1 MTASREWHVSPGG
14 NDLSDGSPEF
24 RLQTVQN
31 AAKRAMPGDT
41 IVIHAGTYR
50 ERIDPPRGGTSDQA
64 RIVYAA
70 AGDGLVEIKGSE
82 VVEGWEPGPDG
93 VWAAKVP
100 NVVFG
105 DFNPY
110 QRTIN
115 GHWFYPKGRLH
126 HPGAVYLDGH
136 WLVEAASFNELRQA
150 APEARLWFAE
160 VGPETTRISARFGG
174 ETPAKGR
181 VEINVRQTVFYPSW
195 EGRNFIT
202 ARGLTLLHAA
212 TPWSPPTT
220 EQIGLI
226 GCHWS
231 KGWIIEDCVVRY
243 SACAGITL
251 GKYHDPEDFP
261 DLPVVERTDGEDT
274 YHGTIRRA
282 LTHGWS
288 MESVGGHVVRNTIVS
303 HCEMAGICG
312 SLGAP
317 RSRIEGNTIHDIHVH
332 RLFNGFEQA
341 GIKFHGAIDSHITGN
356 RIFRCNRG
364 IWLDWMSQ
372 GTRVSKNVCY
382 ANGPD
387 PDLFAEVNHGPFV
400 VDGNFFLSEVSLLS
414 QSDGGAY
421 VGNVFLGRVNAIS
434 EPTRVTPFFDP
445 HSTRLAGWKN
455 ITLGDDRYFF
465 NLFAGLKGLSDY
477 DAAESP
483 VQLVNNCFINGAR
496 PSAFDVDALE
506 AGDAEITVEDRGD
519 QVRLSGLLIR
529 SGRKIRAEDL
539 GLALVS
545 GLGFESEDGEPL
557 VLDAGLMALSPGES
571 QVVWPPSDSDE

>member
-1 MTASREWHVSPGG
+1 MS
-14 NDLSDGSPEF
+14 LSGEG
-24 RLQTVQN
+24 
-31 AAKRAMPGDT
+31 AAVGTENFPLRTIQSAAERARPGDT
-41 IVIHAGTYR
+41 IRIHSGIYR
-50 ERIDPPRGGTSDQA
+50 ERIDPPRGGTSDEA

-70 AGDGLVEIKGSE
+70 AGDGPVEIKGSE
-82 VVEGWEPGPDG
+82 VVEGWRCGPAG
-93 VWAAKVP
+93 VWTVEVA
-100 NVVFG
+100 NGVFI

-110 QRTIN
+110 ERTIS

-136 WLVEAASFNELRQA
+136 WLVEAASLDELRQA
-150 APEARLWFAE
+150 PSEARLWFAE
-160 VGPETTRISARFGG
+160 VGPELTRFAARFGG
-174 ETPAKGR
+174 KDPAAAL
-181 VEINVRQTVFYPSW
+181 VEINVRQTVFYPSQ

-202 ARGLTLLHAA
+202 VRGLTLLHAA

-261 DLPVVERTDGEDT
+261 DLPVVERTNDEDT

-282 LTHGWS
+282 LAHGWS
-288 MESVGGHVVRNTIVS
+288 VESVGGHVVRNTIVS

-317 RSRIEGNTIHDIHVH
+317 RSRIEGNTVHDIHVH

-341 GIKFHGAIDSHITGN
+341 GIKFHGAIDTRIVGN

-372 GTRVSKNVCY
+372 GTRVSQNVCY

-387 PDLFAEVNHGPFV
+387 PDLFTEVNHGPFL
-400 VDGNFFLSEVSLLS
+400 VDQNFFLSEVSLRS

-421 VGNVFLGRVNAIS
+421 VGNVFLGRVEAIN
-434 EPTRVTPFFDP
+434 EPTRVTPFFAP
-445 HSTRLAGWKN
+445 HSASIAGWKN
-455 ITLGDDRYFF
+455 IDLGDDRYLH
-465 NLFAGLKGLSDY
+465 NLLAESKGLSDY
-477 DAAESP
+477 DAAQSP
-483 VQLVNNCFINGAR
+483 VRFVNNSYVSGAKASLYDQA
-496 PSAFDVDALE
+496 PVEVGE
-506 AGDAEITVEDRGD
+506 ADITVEDRGD
-519 QVRLSGLLIR
+519 EVLLHGLNFRPGSSVRG
-529 SGRKIRAEDL
+529 EDL
-539 GLALVS
+539 GSALVS
-545 GLGFESEDGEPL
+545 GLPFFDADGSALVIAGGSWEVSPL
-557 VLDAGLMALSPGES
+557 HTIGIWPSGES
-571 QVVWPPSDSDE
+571 RNE